1 MDIRRILTIL
11 KRWSW
16 LLILGAVLGGVLG
29 YYFSAKQTPMY
40 RTSTRFV
47 VLRPASTGYY
57 DYYAYIDYQQWI
69 STYEQLLSSEA
80 LLTQVSEEVGF
91 PVYAGQANAEQIEE
105 TQFVRLTVTHENPER
120 AALVANTLVS
130 VLIEQNEQLQS
141 VRYATSEQN
150 MQLRADQA
158 LEQMQIL
165 QNQIQDLSVTILD
178 DQIAEVQTQ
187 IDDLQT
193 QVTDLEFKLSG
204 IDPLLAT
211 EEQQLQRLQYQA
223 ELDQIEPLLAL
234 YQEIYTELVV
244 MGEPMQSETTSSTQI
259 NQLER
264 TLDLY
269 EQIYFSSIN
278 SLETLNLTR
287 LQSSPNV
294 VQVEPA
300 TVPGRAFSPRSFE
313 TGGLYAAA
321 GLVAMAGVVFF
332 IEYLDDTIKTPD
344 DVKNILGLP
353 VVGFVADMN
362 SGSKKNK
369 YDGNGIFVADHPRSP
384 ISEAFRSMR
393 TSLEFYSVDQ
403 PLRLILVTSS
413 GPEEGKTT
421 IASNLAAI
429 LAKGNKR
436 VLLLDADL
444 RRPHV
449 HSYLNLSNRVGLSDL
464 IRGRIEFADVLQTYD
479 GLEKLSIITSGSLPP
494 NPAEL
499 LSSNKMISIIEDLKK
514 KFDIIVMDTPPAIVT
529 DAQVLASKADGVIY
543 VLQPGKTRAVA
554 AKMPLEE
561 FDRVGAN
568 MIGVIM
574 NRIPRSRGYYYGGYS
589 YYAPSYSSK
598 DKYYRFGDG
607 DDLDEGNED
616 VDRDTK
622 PFNQNDSST
631 PKTDS

>member
-11 KRWSW
+11 KRWFW

-165 QNQIQDLSVTILD
+165 QNQIQNLSVTILD

-187 IDDLQT
+187 IDDLQA
-193 QVTDLEFKLSG
+193 QVTDLEYKLSG

-244 MGEPMQSETTSSTQI
+244 MGEPMQSETSSSTQI

-300 TVPGRAFSPRSFE
+300 TVPGRPFSPRPFE

-429 LAKGNKR
+429 LAKANKR

-449 HSYLNLSNRVGLSDL
+449 HTYLNLSNRLGLSDL
-464 IRGRIEFADVLQTYD
+464 IRGRIDYSDVIQTYD

-499 LSSNKMISIIEDLKK
+499 LSSNKMIRIIDDLKK
-514 KFDIIVMDTPPAIVT
+514 KFDVIVMDTPPAIVT
-529 DAQVLASKADGVIY
+529 DAQVLASKADGVLY

-589 YYAPSYSSK
+589 YYAPSYSNK

-622 PFNQNDSST
+622 PFNQSYSST
-631 PKTDS
+631 PKSD

>member
-11 KRWSW
+11 KRWFW

-187 IDDLQT
+187 IDDLQA

-300 TVPGRAFSPRSFE
+300 TVPGRPFSPRPFE
-313 TGGLYAAA
+313 TGGLYAVA

-353 VVGFVADMN
+353 VVGFVAD
-362 SGSKKNK
+362 
-369 YDGNGIFVADHPRSP
+369 HPRSP

-393 TSLEFYSVDQ
+393 TSLEFYSIDQ
-403 PLRLILVTSS
+403 PLRHILVTSS

-464 IRGRIEFADVLQTYD
+464 IRGRIEYADVLQTYD

-568 MIGVIM
+568 LIGVIM

-622 PFNQNDSST
+622 PFIQNDSST